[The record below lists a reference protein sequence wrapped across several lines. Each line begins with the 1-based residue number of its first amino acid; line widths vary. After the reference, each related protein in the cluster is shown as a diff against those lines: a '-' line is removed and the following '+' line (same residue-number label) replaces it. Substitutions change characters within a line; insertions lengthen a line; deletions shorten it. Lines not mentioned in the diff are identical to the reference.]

1 MIMGKIL
8 NNEIQ
13 LSTEELLL
21 ITGTVDCKLEEW
33 AVFLENPLF
42 DRDYYDKVK
51 IANDKIKKSIKGNN
65 YIN

>member
-1 MIMGKIL
+1 MEETL
-8 NNEIQ
+8 NIEIP

-42 DRDYYDKVK
+42 DRGYYDKLK
-51 IANDKIKKSIKGNN
+51 IANDKIKKSIKGE
-65 YIN
+65 